1 MVGKKFHELLSR
13 DVLSRVGDAAADDD
27 EVPLLLICPLGGE
40 RALCNLVSIKTPA
53 DGTAGCPERSRDAS
67 LTLAT
72 VPVPADDLGV
82 SGGIVCHKSYAL
94 STISDRIAVYATPP
108 NHLRDGSAVG
118 IHFSR
123 LHFRLHWFSTNLT
136 DGRAVDYPFQIFHF
150 TSFLQSVP
158 NQSGVTSS
166 DEVGGSGAS
175 GWSGNASGSMS
186 SSSINRVNP
195 RMSATPSVSSAAQ
208 RIQIRLPHHSS

>member
-1 MVGKKFHELLSR
+1 MVGEKLFELLPR
-13 DVLSRVGDAAADDD
+13 DVLSPVVTAVADDH
-27 EVPLLLICPLGGE
+27 EIPLLLCCPYRGS
-40 RALCNLVSIKTPA
+40 RTLCDLVSGETPV
-53 DGTAGCPERSRDAS
+53 DRTAGDPECSRDA
-67 LTLAT
+67 TLALAA
-72 VPVPADDLGV
+72 VSVPADDLGV

-150 TSFLQSVP
+150 TSF
-158 NQSGVTSS
+158 
-166 DEVGGSGAS
+166 
-175 GWSGNASGSMS
+175 
-186 SSSINRVNP
+186 
-195 RMSATPSVSSAAQ
+195 
-208 RIQIRLPHHSS
+208 